1 MSSQTQITPPNPQNA
16 DIQDF
21 TRFEFKYVLRR
32 DQVDAIEP
40 DICQFMAADGH
51 VDEALGGGYLVRSL
65 YYDTPRRANFYDKID
80 GIKARRKYRL
90 RTYTTE
96 SAPSVPV
103 FLEEKNRINN
113 RVFKYRTAL
122 SPEDGRTLEGNG
134 GAITLYN
141 RHSDNPLISRFAARV
156 LQSSEEPVV
165 LVQYFR
171 RAFVSNYDIDF
182 RVTFDS
188 QLYSAPSQSLFGVSN
203 ANLLACLAGQ
213 TILEVKFKRRIPSWF
228 HRLVQS
234 YQLRR
239 VSISKYC
246 EGMITSGLAV
256 DLS

>member
-1 MSSQTQITPPNPQNA
+1 MRLHAQNA
-16 DIQDF
+16 PPTPQHTDIEDF
-21 TRFEFKYVLRR
+21 TRFEFKYVMHN
-32 DQVDAIEP
+32 DQVQEVEP
-40 DICQFMAADGH
+40 DIRHFMAADGH
-51 VDEALGGGYLVRSL
+51 TDEAYEGGYLVRSL
-65 YYDTPRRANFYDKID
+65 YFDTPRRENFYAKID

-90 RTYTTE
+90 RTY
-96 SAPSVPV
+96 SMGVAPEVPI

-113 RVFKYRTAL
+113 RVFKYRTELTPNDL
-122 SPEDGRTLEGNG
+122 STLESTDGPT
-134 GAITLYN
+134 ALFDRY
-141 RHSDNPLISRFAARV
+141 SDNPLISRFVAKL
-156 LQSSEEPVV
+156 LQTNEEPVV
-165 LVQYFR
+165 LVQYLR

-188 QLYSAPSQSLFGVSN
+188 KLHTAPSQSLFGKSE
-203 ANLLACLAGQ
+203 ANLFACVAGY

>member
-1 MSSQTQITPPNPQNA
+1 MSLQAQIKPPHPQHA
-16 DIQDF
+16 DIEDF

-40 DICQFMAADGH
+40 DIRQFMAADGH
-51 VDEALGGGYLVRSL
+51 MDEAHGGGYLVRSL

-80 GIKARRKYRL
+80 GIKARRKYRV
-90 RTYTTE
+90 RTYATE
-96 SAPSVPV
+96 CSSDVPV
-103 FLEEKNRINN
+103 FLEEKNRVNN
-113 RVFKYRTAL
+113 RVFKYRTEL
-122 SPEDGRTLEGNG
+122 SSEDRRTLEGKDGPTALFNQ
-134 GAITLYN
+134 
-141 RHSDNPLISRFAARV
+141 HPDNPLISRFAARV
-156 LQSSEEPVV
+156 LQSNEEPVV
-165 LVQYFR
+165 LVQYLR
-171 RAFVSNYDIDF
+171 RAFVSNFDIDF

-188 QLYSAPSQSLFGVSN
+188 QLYSAPSPSLFDVTDAS
-203 ANLLACLAGQ
+203 LLACLAGH

-246 EGMITSGLAV
+246 EGMTTSGLAV

>member
-141 RHSDNPLISRFAARV
+141 RHSDNPLISGS
-156 LQSSEEPVV
+156 LH
-165 LVQYFR
+165 
-171 RAFVSNYDIDF
+171 AFYNQAKNPLFSCS
-182 RVTFDS
+182 TFD
-188 QLYSAPSQSLFGVSN
+188 APLSVT
-203 ANLLACLAGQ
+203 
-213 TILEVKFKRRIPSWF
+213 TISTFV
-228 HRLVQS
+228 
-234 YQLRR
+234 
-239 VSISKYC
+239 
-246 EGMITSGLAV
+246 
-256 DLS
+256 